1 MAVHGETVKLG
12 TLLGRRQ
19 ELPDHTRVWKIII
32 VQVKLK
38 VLTGS
43 HEGKEIGITTDKFL
57 IGRSESCQLRPKSE
71 SISRKHCILVQKD
84 GRLLIQ
90 DLKSRNGTFLNEKRL
105 PSDRASVANPGDQ
118 LRIGKLLF
126 EVLIEHGLHGNKKPE
141 VTDVGDAA
149 QRIVE
154 AGSDDSNAE
163 GVDVSN
169 WLEEADQIDRVRKL
183 SDPDTR
189 QFRFDESVE
198 TEDDTSTD
206 RDSSDSKSGHSK
218 SGDCKSGDSKSGD
231 STELSVEGSDSSVS
245 KKKREKKKPGKLP
258 ENFRTQMTD
267 NSRDAADDALKRFFS
282 GR

>member
-1 MAVHGETVKLG
+1 LAVHGETVKLG

-19 ELPDHTRVWKIII
+19 ELHDHTRVWKIII

-71 SISRKHCILVQKD
+71 SVSRKHCILVQKD

-105 PSDRASVANPGDQ
+105 PSDRASVVTPGDQ
-118 LRIGKLLF
+118 LRIGKLSF

-154 AGSDDSNAE
+154 AGSDDSKAE

-189 QFRFDESVE
+189 QFRFDESAE
-198 TEDDTSTD
+198 TEDDTSTAGG
-206 RDSSDSKSGHSK
+206 SSGSASD
-218 SGDCKSGDSKSGD
+218 D
-231 STELSVEGSDSSVS
+231 STELSVDGSDSSLL

-258 ENFRTQMTD
+258 ENFQKQMTE